1 MQDGGATLAS
11 GVGEPQAERIS
22 VTREGREGKVAEELV
37 EEAAVQALGPSGEPE
52 RVPSVIAGHAEHEK
66 PDRTIAF
73 RGDEV
78 YITRLP

>member
-11 GVGEPQAERIS
+11 GVGEPRTERIS
-22 VTREGREGKVAEELV
+22 VTREAREGKVPEESL
-37 EEAAVQALGPSGEPE
+37 EEAAVQALGPGGNAE
-52 RVPSVIAGHAEHEK
+52 RVPSVIAGRAEHQK
-66 PDRTIAF
+66 PDRTVAF